1 MAQHILDLLRERGF
15 LAQMTFEDELYKQLE
30 TPTTFY
36 VGFDPTADSLH
47 IGHYIPIMA
56 MAHMQRAGHRPIAL
70 MGGGTAMI
78 GDPSGKTD
86 MRRMMTVETIDNN
99 VAHIREQMARFLDFS
114 EGKALL
120 VNNGDWL
127 RHLNFI
133 EFMRDIGALFSVNK
147 MLTADCYKARMATDN
162 GLSFLEF
169 TYMLM
174 QSYDFLELFKRYGC
188 RLQMGGNDQWSNML
202 GGADLIRRKERESAF
217 ACTFQLLLTHDG
229 RKMGKTEKGALWL
242 DPAKTS
248 PYDFYQYWRNVD
260 DQDVEKC
267 LGLLTFLPMEEVR
280 RLGALRDS
288 QINEAKKVL
297 AYEVTRLVHGEEE
310 ALRAQEAAASL
321 FGGAG
326 LSGSIPT
333 TEVTAEDL
341 ARDARVSSM
350 LVFCG
355 LASSNSAAR
364 RLIQGGGVSVND
376 EKVTDVN
383 ALLTADLFSADGVML
398 RSGKKKFHRL
408 ILK

>member
-1 MAQHILDLLRERGF
+1 MVNVLDTLRERGF
-15 LAQMTFEDELYKQLE
+15 IAQTTFEDELYKLLDE
-30 TPTTFY
+30 PTTFY

-86 MRRMMTVETIDNN
+86 MRKMMTVETIDQNI
-99 VAHIREQMARFLDFS
+99 VHIKKQMERFLDFS
-114 EGKALL
+114 DGKALI

-133 EFMRDIGALFSVNK
+133 EFMRDIGSLFSVNK

-174 QSYDFLELFKRYGC
+174 QSYDFLELFHRYGC
-188 RLQMGGNDQWSNML
+188 RLEMGGNDQWSNML
-202 GGADLIRRKERESAF
+202 GGADLIRRKEQENAF

-229 RKMGKTEKGALWL
+229 RKMGKTEAGALWL
-242 DPAKTS
+242 DAERVK

-260 DQDVEKC
+260 DRDVEKC

-280 RLGALRDS
+280 RLGALEGS
-288 QINEAKKVL
+288 QINEAKRVL
-297 AYEVTRLVHGEEE
+297 AYEVTKLVHGEEE
-310 ALRAQEAAASL
+310 AKKAEEAALAL
-321 FGGAG
+321 FAGGG
-326 LSGSIPT
+326 GIESIPT
-333 TEVTAEDL
+333 FVVTDEQFRSDSRVTSIL
-341 ARDARVSSM
+341 TLCGLCRSNSDARQQVKAGAVA
-350 LVFCG
+350 LG
-355 LASSNSAAR
+355 E
-364 RLIQGGGVSVND
+364 Q
-376 EKVTDVN
+376 KVTDMN
-383 ALLTADLFSADGVML
+383 AVITPEDLGEDGLLLHK
-398 RSGKKKFHRL
+398 GKKGHVRL
-408 ILK
+408 VRA